1 MEGELTSIVAKTYEH
16 PRHGT
21 DNNRPDLRYSKELRT
36 VLYITEFVVLLN
48 YVEVV
53 IPLIF
58 STYLVTMYHLPNRVY
73 YVVRRG
79 PITLHA
85 SQCFA
90 VLRAPAGVSSGSSRR
105 VMVPTAFI
113 GVASAFVCPGKTM
126 RPNSEQTD
134 LLGFLQRVG
143 VAPTIR

>member
-58 STYLVTMYHLPNRVY
+58 CKCICSPLLILMHGSFTEILYLLHSYILGHDVSPPESCLL
-73 YVVRRG
+73 RG
-79 PITLHA
+79 
-85 SQCFA
+85 
-90 VLRAPAGVSSGSSRR
+90 
-105 VMVPTAFI
+105 
-113 GVASAFVCPGKTM
+113 
-126 RPNSEQTD
+126 
-134 LLGFLQRVG
+134 
-143 VAPTIR
+143 